1 MSKFNILRT
10 LPLLAGL
17 ALPLA
22 AQAGVVPT
30 GIQAGVSTATVAG
43 WGWKECHRSAANG
56 ITAISGVLDACQ
68 GTHLMMGYASTAD
81 KYDILGAGTY
91 AAVTKI
97 TYDDSNSDNG
107 GTTLDNWSNGLNF
120 YRTAGFG
127 SWGFT
132 TNTKT
137 ELNSADIFLL
147 NGLQQQSGQVEG
159 ELSKGLS
166 FHVYDGN
173 FTSGW
178 LYNLTGN
185 DYMPMWDGQ
194 RVFLSYTE
202 QSADVPEPGILVLIG
217 IGLAGAGLARRRK
230 A

>member
-1 MSKFNILRT
+1 MSNLKFVTT
-10 LPLLAGL
+10 LSLLAGL

-30 GIQAGVSTATVAG
+30 GIQAGVSAATVTG
-43 WGWKECHRSAANG
+43 WGWKECHRSVANSA
-56 ITAISGVLDACQ
+56 TSISGVLDTCQ
-68 GTHLMMGYASTAD
+68 GTHLMMGYASTAGQ
-81 KYDILGAGTY
+81 YDILGAGTY
-91 AAVTKI
+91 AAVTAV
-97 TYDDSNSDNG
+97 TYADSSSDNN

-120 YRTAGFG
+120 YRTAGTG

-147 NGLQQQSGQVEG
+147 NGLQQQNGQVEG

-166 FHVYDGN
+166 FHVYNGN
-173 FTSGW
+173 LSAGW
-178 LYNLTGN
+178 VYNITGSN
-185 DYMPMWDGQ
+185 EMPMMSGD

-202 QSADVPEPGILVLIG
+202 QSADVPEPGILMLIG

-230 A
+230 V

>member
-1 MSKFNILRT
+1 MSNFKFIRT

-17 ALPLA
+17 VLPLA

-30 GIQAGVSTATVAG
+30 GIQAGVSTATVTG
-43 WGWKECHRSAANG
+43 WGWKECHRSAANA
-56 ITAISGVLDACQ
+56 TTSISGVLDACQ

-91 AAVTKI
+91 AAVTKV
-97 TYDDSNSDNG
+97 TYENSNSDNN

-137 ELNSADIFLL
+137 ELNSADIFLWV
-147 NGLQQQSGQVEG
+147 GLQEQNGQVEG

-166 FHVYDGN
+166 FHIYDGKL
-173 FTSGW
+173 TPGW
-178 LYNLTGN
+178 MYNITG
-185 DYMPMWDGQ
+185 DDPKTMWDGQ

-202 QSADVPEPGILVLIG
+202 QGTDVPEPGILMLIG
-217 IGLAGAGLARRRK
+217 IGLAGAGIARRRK